1 MYDQALNMEILMN
14 ILRFS
19 RQRLFRL
26 NLCQILT
33 GLDPSLMAQWQTWT
47 KPLNP
52 VDGRSMI
59 LQNIIIH
66 LQQHSVKTQ

>member
-33 GLDPSLMAQWQTWT
+33 GLDPSLMAQ
-47 KPLNP
+47 
-52 VDGRSMI
+52 
-59 LQNIIIH
+59 
-66 LQQHSVKTQ
+66 